1 MTWWG
6 LWCPGR
12 WGFTSEGPW
21 EPVWGDG
28 VWAGDWTVEGGLRV
42 SKWPGEED
50 GLSRPVYRG
59 RVWRTEVR
67 GDLQADL
74 GSQIRNKS
82 SEFRFCDSYNTHT
95 LTRTHTHTCTST
107 HTHTPHAQVVPMP
120 CESSEKAVSIFSF
133 VQSAVKNSVIT
144 GADKILVNNSAFHCF
159 PLCLHR

>member
-1 MTWWG
+1 MLRAIKNIEQYDLMGTVVPREVRVYLWG
-6 LWCPGR
+6 A
-12 WGFTSEGPW
+12 W
-21 EPVWGDG
+21 EPVWGGG

-82 SEFRFCDSYNTHT
+82 SEFRFYDSYNTY
-95 LTRTHTHTCTST
+95 THTHTHT
-107 HTHTPHAQVVPMP
+107 HTHTFQRALRQNYTFKRFWHLLSQQFNI
-120 CESSEKAVSIFSF
+120 S
-133 VQSAVKNSVIT
+133 VQEH
-144 GADKILVNNSAFHCF
+144 GARKV
-159 PLCLHR
+159 